1 MCYKFRGKVA
11 IEGGESLEQ
20 EEGGVCT
27 VSKGTIRNT

>member
-11 IEGGESLEQ
+11 TEGGESL